1 MDKKRFQ
8 EIVEAY
14 KTDPNSIQ
22 GLSVDEKKAFQ
33 QALVDEGYELPTY
46 GVDGFIETETLGT
59 LDKYIQDQDAAQGA
73 TTTTTTTDS
82 VETTPAA
89 TPATMGSPT
98 ETPLQR
104 KLRES
109 AAARKQYAEEKGAAD
124 EFQRDKA
131 FAQKDAYNV
140 AQLGTDAARLASA
153 IGQIK
158 AGQRQR
164 QEAVRPQMPLREVS
178 PELQRSYQQA
188 LEKTGQGFT
197 DAERA
202 AMAQEDLYKF
212 SNIANRLSGQGQASN
227 TATNLQNLYGQ
238 SLKGNLSR
246 TVADAQ
252 ARQANEAYATQ
263 AGGALARDKDSLY
276 KAQLQYGYVPALQ
289 DFRRKMGEAGITER
303 QGRMNL
309 DNLISL
315 TPYRAANFVGDY
327 YGVGVQRGRETP
339 LERKRRKE
347 GFYNSQINKNVPNPY
362 VDPNEPIYDLPEYNP
377 YNPALDGPVDPNE
390 YVV

>member
-33 QALVDEGYELPTY
+33 QALIDEGYELPNY
-46 GVDGFIETETLGT
+46 GADGYIEGETLGS
-59 LDKYIQDQDAAQGA
+59 LDNYIKDQDAAA
-73 TTTTTTTDS
+73 TTGTPATTPA
-82 VETTPAA
+82 TTPAA
-89 TPATMGSPT
+89 TDAAAAPE

-109 AAARKQYAEEKGAAD
+109 AAAKKQYTEEKDAAD
-124 EFQRDKA
+124 KFQRDKA
-131 FAQKDAYNV
+131 FAQKDVYNV
-140 AQLGTDAARLASA
+140 AQTGTDMFRLANA
-153 IGQIK
+153 LGQIR

-178 PELQRSYQQA
+178 PELQDAHQRA
-188 LEKTGQGFT
+188 LANTGQGFT

-212 SNIANRLSGQGQASN
+212 SNIANRITGQGQASN
-227 TATNLQNLYGQ
+227 AVTNLQNLYGQ

-252 ARQANEAYATQ
+252 ARQANEAYAAQTG
-263 AGGALARDKDSLY
+263 AALARDKDSLY
-276 KAQLQYGYVPALQ
+276 KAQLQYGFTPALQ
-289 DFRRKMGEAGITER
+289 DWRRKRGEAGITER
-303 QGRMNL
+303 QGRVNL
-309 DNLISL
+309 DRLVGLQAYRGANL
-315 TPYRAANFVGDY
+315 VGDY
-327 YGVGVQRGRETP
+327 YGTNVQRGRETP
-339 LERKRRKE
+339 LERQRRRE
-347 GFYNSQINKNVPNPY
+347 GFYNSQINKNQTANPQ
-362 VDPNEPIYDLPEYNP
+362 VDVYDLPEYNP
-377 YNPALDGPVDPNE
+377 
-390 YVV
+390 